1 MKWVQAHFFR
11 FRRRHAVDTTGE
23 IGRLER
29 IRAIAERVARPRGLE
44 VFDVQFRR
52 EAHGW
57 MLRIYL
63 DKPDAP
69 VHAGRA
75 GTVEGEGVTID
86 DCQFVSTEVGTLL
99 DVEDAVGHRYT
110 LEVSSP
116 GLDRPLRGPADY
128 RRFAGCLAQVVL
140 AEPVEGQTHV
150 RGRLQGMD
158 GDDVLVTV
166 GKDQVRRI
174 PASRIS
180 RARLEVEF

>member
-1 MKWVQAHFFR
+1 
-11 FRRRHAVDTTGE
+11 VDTTAE
-23 IGRLER
+23 IGRLEK
-29 IRAIAERVARPRGLE
+29 IRAIADRVAGSRGLE

-99 DVEDAVGHRYT
+99 DVEDIVGHRYT

-128 RRFAGCLAQVVL
+128 RRFTGCLAQFVL
-140 AEPVEGQTHV
+140 GEPVEGLTHV
-150 RGRLQGMD
+150 RGRLLGME
-158 GDDVLVTV
+158 GDDVMVAV

-174 PASRIS
+174 PAERIS
-180 RARLEVEF
+180 RGRLEVEF